1 MTRIV
6 ALRIQSNVTRTQT
19 IEWSRDGALLGGAR
33 IHSAWGLVSSREE
46 HGDGYWYCPERMF
59 SLAGEEGERALIAHL
74 DDILS
79 EPDDC
84 SLPAFVVGF
93 GSSNFDLPLLKLRAM
108 RHSVSLVCL
117 GPAGTDRYGKGRGRR
132 SPRFHFDLA
141 EEVLGYRRA
150 SLETVCDLLA
160 IPTSDSIMPV
170 GSTASTNDS
179 DEARAFSELTLVV
192 LHAMY
197 LQWSF
202 VINELNTKTFELS
215 LRSFCDFLQREGE
228 TRPHL
233 LRWLDAYIEA
243 AAEPLERDTSRSVER
258 LG

>member
-6 ALRIQSNVTRTQT
+6 ALRIQSNIARSQA
-19 IEWSRDGALLGGAR
+19 IEWSRDGTLLGGAWIR
-33 IHSAWGLVSSREE
+33 SAWGLMSSREE
-46 HGDGYWYCPERMF
+46 HGDGYWYCPERLF
-59 SLAGEEGERALIAHL
+59 SLDAEEGESRLIAQL
-74 DDILS
+74 DNILS

-93 GSSNFDLPLLKLRAM
+93 GSSTFDLPFLKLRAM
-108 RHSVSLVCL
+108 RHSVSLACL
-117 GPAGTDRYGKGRGRR
+117 GPAGTDRYGKGRGRQ

-150 SLETVCDLLA
+150 SLETVCDLLG
-160 IPTSDSIMPV
+160 IPTSNSIMPE
-170 GSTASTNDS
+170 GWTASNGD
-179 DEARAFSELTLVV
+179 DDDARAFSELTLVV
-192 LHAMY
+192 LHAIY

-202 VINELNTKTFELS
+202 VINELNSKTFELS

-233 LRWLDAYIEA
+233 LRWLGAYVEG
-243 AAEPLERDTSRSVER
+243 AAETRERDLPRSVEWF
-258 LG
+258 G